1 MITRLILKKCALRHW
16 RLAWRQQVMLMLIL
30 ALGSGVYLA
39 MRLANRA
46 ALSGFE
52 QFTSGITRQAD
63 FTITGTTGSLD
74 EKWLREMRD
83 ALAERPVH
91 LLPVIEETVMPFEE
105 GKTVEIGSGVTW
117 KLVGTDFVSLLNL
130 RGEAPAGLK
139 GDVKAA
145 EGVFVSAKLRK
156 AVGDEIRVVMHE
168 QVMSLKVAGV
178 VTEQPGVPTLPET
191 MLLMDLPA
199 AQKLMQREGK
209 VDRVEVVVTRGEA
222 FPDLREET
230 GEVLRKLANQ
240 RWQVSG
246 AED

>member
-1 MITRLILKKCALRHW
+1 MSTVRLILEKCALRHW

-63 FTITGTTGSLD
+63 FTITGTTGSLS
-74 EKWLREMRD
+74 ENWLREMRD

-105 GKTVEIGSGVTW
+105 GQTVEIGSGVTW

-130 RGEAPAGLK
+130 RGEAPAGLN
-139 GDVKAA
+139 GDAKAA
-145 EGVFVSAKLRK
+145 EGVFVSEKLRK
-156 AVGDEIRVVMHE
+156 AVGEEIRVVMHE
-168 QVMSLKVAGV
+168 QVISLKVSGV
-178 VTEQPGVPTLPET
+178 VTEQPGVPTLP
-191 MLLMDLPA
+191 
-199 AQKLMQREGK
+199 
-209 VDRVEVVVTRGEA
+209 
-222 FPDLREET
+222 
-230 GEVLRKLANQ
+230 
-240 RWQVSG
+240 
-246 AED
+246 